1 MQLITKIIS
10 NSKFKRF
17 ILVSALLILY
27 VCISAVSYTH
37 AVTTDIA
44 DSVFRLHVI
53 ANSDSAEDQNLKYI
67 VRDKVIEYM
76 SSISQN
82 ASSKEEVIKIAKANL
97 DKIQAIAAQTIR
109 DNGYTFSV
117 NVEVGNFSFP
127 SKRYGDIT
135 LPPGYY
141 DALRI
146 KIGKAE
152 GQNWWCVMF
161 PPLCFVDVTS
171 GVVPDESKE
180 IMKENLSKEEFDLIS
195 KNSNEVKVK
204 FKIVEVLQNFTISG
218 IFM

>member
-17 ILVSALLILY
+17 ILVSALLIIY

-53 ANSDSAEDQNLKYI
+53 ANSNSDEDQNLKYI

>member
-1 MQLITKIIS
+1 MQLITKIIL

-17 ILVSALLILY
+17 ILVSALLIIY

-53 ANSDSAEDQNLKYI
+53 ANSDSDEDQNLKYI

-97 DKIQAIAAQTIR
+97 DKIQAIASQTIR
-109 DNGYTFSV
+109 ENGYTYSV

-146 KIGKAE
+146 KIGEAE

>member
-82 ASSKEEVIKIAKANL
+82 ASSKEDVIEIAKANL
-97 DKIQAIAAQTIR
+97 DKIQAIASQTIR
-109 DNGYTFSV
+109 ENGYTYSV

-146 KIGKAE
+146 KIGEAE

-171 GVVPDESKE
+171 GVVLDESKE

>member
-1 MQLITKIIS
+1 MQLITKIIL

-17 ILVSALLILY
+17 ILVSALLIIY

-53 ANSDSAEDQNLKYI
+53 ANSDSDEDQNLKYI

-82 ASSKEEVIKIAKANL
+82 ASSKEEVIKIAKANSN
-97 DKIQAIAAQTIR
+97 KIQAIAAQTIR
-109 DNGYTFSV
+109 DNGYTYSV

-152 GQNWWCVMF
+152 GQNWWCVIF

>member
-1 MQLITKIIS
+1 MKKVFSIFLVFIICIGTLVGSTNKGCIDAQLVTLNYDEIKDKLI
-10 NSKFKRF
+10 RF
-17 ILVSALLILY
+17 
-27 VCISAVSYTH
+27 
-37 AVTTDIA
+37 
-44 DSVFRLHVI
+44 HVI
-53 ANSDSAEDQNLKYI
+53 ANSDSDEDQNLKYI
-67 VRDKVIEYM
+67 VRDKVVEYM

-97 DKIQAIAAQTIR
+97 DKIQAIASQTIR
-109 DNGYTFSV
+109 DNGYTYSV

-127 SKRYGDIT
+127 SKIYGDIT

>member
-1 MQLITKIIS
+1 MQLITKIIL

-17 ILVSALLILY
+17 ILVSALLIIY

-53 ANSDSAEDQNLKYI
+53 ANSDSDEDQNLKYI

-97 DKIQAIAAQTIR
+97 DKIQAIASQTIR
-109 DNGYTFSV
+109 DNGYTYSV

>member
-82 ASSKEEVIKIAKANL
+82 ASSKEDVIEIAKANL
-97 DKIQAIAAQTIR
+97 DKIQAIASQTIWE
-109 DNGYTFSV
+109 NGYTYSV

-146 KIGKAE
+146 KIGEAE

>member
-1 MQLITKIIS
+1 MQLITKIIL
-10 NSKFKRF
+10 NSKFNRF
-17 ILVSALLILY
+17 ILVSALLIIY

-53 ANSDSAEDQNLKYI
+53 ANSNSDEDQNLKYI

-97 DKIQAIAAQTIR
+97 DKIQAIASQTIR
-109 DNGYTFSV
+109 DNGYTYSV

-127 SKRYGDIT
+127 SKIYGDIT

>member
-1 MQLITKIIS
+1 MQLITKIIL

-17 ILVSALLILY
+17 ILVSALLIIY

-53 ANSDSAEDQNLKYI
+53 ANSNSDEDQNLKYI

-97 DKIQAIAAQTIR
+97 DKIQAIASQTIR
-109 DNGYTFSV
+109 DNGYTYSV

>member
-17 ILVSALLILY
+17 ILVSALLIIY

-53 ANSDSAEDQNLKYI
+53 ANSDSDEDQNLKYI

-97 DKIQAIAAQTIR
+97 NKIQAIAAQTIR
-109 DNGYTFSV
+109 ENGYTYSV

>member
-67 VRDKVIEYM
+67 VRDKFIEYM

-82 ASSKEEVIKIAKANL
+82 ASSKEDVIEIAKANL
-97 DKIQAIAAQTIR
+97 DKIQAIASQTIR
-109 DNGYTFSV
+109 ENGYTYSV

-146 KIGKAE
+146 KIGEAE

>member
-76 SSISQN
+76 SSISQ
-82 ASSKEEVIKIAKANL
+82 K
-97 DKIQAIAAQTIR
+97 
-109 DNGYTFSV
+109 
-117 NVEVGNFSFP
+117 
-127 SKRYGDIT
+127 
-135 LPPGYY
+135 
-141 DALRI
+141 
-146 KIGKAE
+146 
-152 GQNWWCVMF
+152 
-161 PPLCFVDVTS
+161 CF
-171 GVVPDESKE
+171 
-180 IMKENLSKEEFDLIS
+180 I
-195 KNSNEVKVK
+195 
-204 FKIVEVLQNFTISG
+204 
-218 IFM
+218 

>member
-97 DKIQAIAAQTIR
+97 AIAAQTIR
-109 DNGYTFSV
+109 DNGYTYSV

>member
-1 MQLITKIIS
+1 MQLITKIIL

-17 ILVSALLILY
+17 ILVSALLIIY

-53 ANSDSAEDQNLKYI
+53 ANSDSDEDQNLKYI
-67 VRDKVIEYM
+67 VRDRVIEYM

-82 ASSKEEVIKIAKANL
+82 ASSKEDVIEIAKANL
-97 DKIQAIAAQTIR
+97 DKIQAIASQTIR
-109 DNGYTFSV
+109 ENGYTYSV

-180 IMKENLSKEEFDLIS
+180 IMKQNLSKEEFDLIS

>member
-10 NSKFKRF
+10 NSKLKRF

-53 ANSDSAEDQNLKYI
+53 ANSDSDEDQNLKYI

-82 ASSKEEVIKIAKANL
+82 ALSKEEVIEIAKANL
-97 DKIQAIAAQTIR
+97 DKIQAVATQTIR
-109 DNGYTFSV
+109 DNGYTYSV

>member
-1 MQLITKIIS
+1 MQLITKIIL
-10 NSKFKRF
+10 NSKFNRF
-17 ILVSALLILY
+17 ILVSALLIIY

-53 ANSDSAEDQNLKYI
+53 ANSNSDEDQNLKYI

-109 DNGYTFSV
+109 DNGYTYSV

-141 DALRI
+141 DALRL